1 LIKPTEVYQ
10 EKTTMN
16 IYDLNHWEE
25 MNEAN
30 NLVGGAGT
38 FDFLIDKEQ
47 FSSLDQYGF
56 SEAKAEAQ
64 FGGATAISTVINTA
78 DVDQVIV

>member
-1 LIKPTEVYQ
+1 
-10 EKTTMN
+10 MN
-16 IYDLNHWEE
+16 IYDLNHWED

-30 NLVGGAGT
+30 NVVGGAGT
-38 FDFLIDKEQ
+38 FDFAIDKDQ

-56 SEAKAEAQ
+56 SYAEAEAQ
-64 FGGATAISTVINTA
+64 FGGAVAASTVINTA

>member
-1 LIKPTEVYQ
+1 
-10 EKTTMN
+10 MN
-16 IYDLNHWEE
+16 IYDLNHLED

-30 NLVGGAGT
+30 NVVGGSGT
-38 FDFLIDKEQ
+38 FDFAIDKSQ
-47 FSSLDQYGF
+47 VSILNQYGF

-64 FGGATAISTVINTA
+64 FGGATAVSTVINTA